1 MPPSRSHH
9 LNTWKINRGL
19 SLNKCVHTLIALDE
33 VAGSAEY
40 AIAIRAGAIV
50 LLLLCNMLF
59 CHVLSK
65 PFICVYNANLV
76 HWVHKIFAHIG
87 LIFPCL
93 SSHHQCTRVKHTAQL
108 HYFVGGSRSRQ
119 EVQPSDVESVNGSS
133 RESKTSRRRES
144 QIPTCRRCIRSQG
157 GSCLLSFQFE
167 VISLS
172 FVDCNVAKVKKT
184 PQSPHE
190 THCNN
195 Q

>member
-1 MPPSRSHH
+1 MHKRWGYCAPPIVQHA
-9 LNTWKINRGL
+9 IL
-19 SLNKCVHTLIALDE
+19 SCSVQTLYMCLQ
-33 VAGSAEY
+33 
-40 AIAIRAGAIV
+40 
-50 LLLLCNMLF
+50 C
-59 CHVLSK
+59 K
-65 PFICVYNANLV
+65 
-76 HWVHKIFAHIG
+76 IG

-144 QIPTCRRCIRSQG
+144 QIPTCRRCIISQC
-157 GSCLLSFQFE
+157 GSCLLSFQCE
-167 VISLS
+167 VIFFITVLL